1 MALQFLQGLY
11 KKKARQKKK
20 KAIAKCAL
28 ADQRMKLLATY
39 WYHNVL
45 LGIPLNLVMRSEGI
59 RVYLKVFEAI
69 ELMHKL
75 PVSNHRKEEK

>member
-1 MALQFLQGLY
+1 MKCTQDT
-11 KKKARQKKK
+11 
-20 KAIAKCAL
+20 IAKRAL

-45 LGIPLNLVMRSEGI
+45 LGIPFNLVMRSEGI
-59 RVYLKVFEAI
+59 REYLKVFEAI